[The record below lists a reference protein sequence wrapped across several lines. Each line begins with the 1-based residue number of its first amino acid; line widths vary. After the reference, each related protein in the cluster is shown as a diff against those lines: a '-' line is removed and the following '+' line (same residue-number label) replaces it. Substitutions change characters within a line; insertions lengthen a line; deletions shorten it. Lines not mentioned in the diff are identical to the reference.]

1 MRAISVSLQD
11 QSVRLHIPP
20 DWANDIDILFSLAEG
35 TGTRVKPRSVITLAE
50 VGAGRY
56 RVVEEEDDDRSARHG
71 LDRSE
76 ALIHISEAVASRLAG
91 RIFGGIALH
100 AAAVARNGRAVLI
113 PGQSGAGKSS
123 LAAWL
128 FDKGFDYLTD
138 ELTVLAADG
147 TVEGLAR
154 ALILKPDADRIV
166 GGLPRIAPLR
176 RTQAGANLIVRPQ
189 TGTPTANLPKCGLI
203 VFPSFSPDTPIMVQ
217 PITAAQACI
226 RLMGC
231 NVNARNLADGGFAI
245 LSDLAR
251 RVAAVEVRY
260 GAFEQLEGVVDA
272 LLTLLLEGGIDGGQA
287 RRMMSALARP
297 LEPAPVASTS
307 RFEIPAATPRRG
319 PVRLTVGMATYDDYD
334 GVYFSIQALRIYHPE
349 ILDDVEFVVID
360 NHPDG
365 PCANSLKALEGAIP
379 NYRYIPEMSKSGTSV
394 RTRIFEEASGE
405 FVLCMDSHVF
415 IQPGGMRR
423 LLDYFTDHPST
434 SDLLQGP
441 LVYDG
446 LDRLA
451 THFKPEWRGGMFGTW
466 DDNGLATDPDA
477 PPFEIPMQGLGVF
490 ACRRAAWPGFNEAF
504 RGFGGEEGY
513 IHEKFR
519 QRGGRALCLPFL
531 RWVHRFSR
539 PMGIPYRNTY
549 DDRIWNY
556 LVGLRELGL
565 PTETMEAHFRELI
578 GEKNASEM
586 IERFKQEMEELGI

>member
-1 MRAISVSLQD
+1 MRTVSVSLHD
-11 QSVRLHIPP
+11 QSVELHLPP
-20 DWANDIDILFSLAEG
+20 GWAEELDILFGSGGRA
-35 TGTRVKPRSVITLAE
+35 TGAPSAIVTLTE
-50 VGAGRY
+50 TGNGRY
-56 RVVEEEDDDRSARHG
+56 RVDQEGGEGDTRHG
-71 LDRSE
+71 LDRPE
-76 ALIHISEAVASRLAG
+76 ALIHISEAVASCLAG
-91 RIFGGIALH
+91 STSAGIALH
-100 AAAVARNGRAVLI
+100 AAAVARNGRVVLI

-138 ELTVLAADG
+138 ELVVLASDG
-147 TVEGLAR
+147 AVEGLAR
-154 ALILKPDADRIV
+154 ALILKPDADEIV
-166 GGLPRIAPLR
+166 GGFSRIAPLR
-176 RTQAGANLIVRPQ
+176 RMQAGANLIVRPQ
-189 TGTPTANLPKCGLI
+189 FDAQQAGPVRCGLI
-203 VFPSFSPDTPIMVQ
+203 VFPAFSPGAPIAIQ

-260 GAFEQLEGVVDA
+260 GSFEQLEGVVDVLA
-272 LLTLLLEGGIDGGQA
+272 KLLLEGGIDGGPA
-287 RRMMSALARP
+287 RRMMGAFARP
-297 LEPAPVASTS
+297 AEPLPAAPAK
-307 RFEIPAATPRRG
+307 RFEIPAPTPRG
-319 PVRLTVGMATYDDYD
+319 AAARLTVGMATYDDYD

-349 ILDDVEFVVID
+349 ILDGLEFVVVD

-365 PCANSLKALEGAIP
+365 PCASSLKSLEGVVP
-379 NYRYIPEMSKSGTSV
+379 KYRYVPETSKSGTSV

-415 IQPGGMRR
+415 ILPGGMRR
-423 LLDYFTDHPST
+423 LLDYFVENPST

-441 LVYDG
+441 LVFDG
-446 LDRLA
+446 LDRVA

-466 DDNGLATDPDA
+466 DDNGLANDPDA

-490 ACRRAAWPGFNEAF
+490 ACRRTVWPGFNQAF

-519 QRGGRALCLPFL
+519 QRGARALCLPFL
-531 RWVHRFSR
+531 RWVHRFNR
-539 PMGIPYRNTY
+539 PMGVPYRNKY
-549 DDRIWNY
+549 EDRIWNY

-565 PTETMEAHFRELI
+565 PTDAMEAHFGELI
-578 GEKNASEM
+578 GRKNAGEM
-586 IERFKQEMEELGI
+586 IERFKREMEELGI